1 MKKINIASLA
11 LCAFIA
17 MGTLAGCTSSSGYDG
32 TSEGSSGASTAGA
45 TSETTVLSPITAETS
60 AVVASESGVSPVIP
74 ESPDVVVIES
84 APVVEPA
91 IDENLVLDAELQEYA
106 NTFITNFVEQY
117 FQDYERDYDNI
128 EQRLDFVH
136 IYLKINSSNSVGY
149 EQKGDLSYETFSTSK
164 AQSIIIRYFGAALS
178 DEDCKALN
186 APPSTYGDQPAGPF
200 YEDGKIW
207 YQAGAGEGY
216 NQIGIVNGIYNNGN
230 GNLTLDFTIYSI
242 DMETFWDLSSSDLKA
257 YYRLTP
263 YEADNN
269 STLTKGRSGRAVV
282 GVAQSG
288 DYYLISY
295 DT

>member
-1 MKKINIASLA
+1 MKRTKIASLA
-11 LCAFIA
+11 LCAFVA
-17 MGTLAGCTSSSGYDG
+17 LGTLAGCSSSSGKDG
-32 TSEGSSGASTAGA
+32 TSESTTRASTAGA

-60 AVVASESGVSPVIP
+60 AVVAAESEEFPLSP
-74 ESPDVVVIES
+74 ESPEVVVIES

-149 EQKGDLSYETFSTSK
+149 EQKGDLSYETFSTAK
-164 AQSIIIRYFGAALS
+164 AQSVIIRYFGAALS

-257 YYRLTP
+257 YYSLTHN
-263 YEADNN
+263 EADNN

>member
-1 MKKINIASLA
+1 MKKSNIASLA

-17 MGTLAGCTSSSGYDG
+17 MGTLAGCTATSGKDGNSEG
-32 TSEGSSGASTAGA
+32 TSGSAAQEA
-45 TSETTVLSPITAETS
+45 TSETTVLSAVTAEPS
-60 AVVASESGVSPVIP
+60 SVIVSESGESPVSP

-84 APVVEPA
+84 APAVEPA
-91 IDENLVLDAELQEYA
+91 GDETLVLDSERQEYV
-106 NTFITNFVEQY
+106 NTFITNYVEQY

-136 IYLKINSSNSVGY
+136 IYLKINSPNSVGY
-149 EQKGDLSYETFSTSK
+149 EQKGDLNYETFSSAK
-164 AQSIIIRYFGAALS
+164 AQSVIIRYFGAALS

-186 APPSTYGDQPAGPF
+186 APPSTFGDQPAGPY

-207 YQAGAGEGY
+207 YQAGVGEGY
-216 NQIGIVNGIYNNGN
+216 NQIGIVNGIFNNGD
-230 GNLTLDFTIYSI
+230 GTLTLEFTIYSI
-242 DMETFWDLSSSDLKA
+242 DMETFWDLNSNDLKE

-263 YEADNN
+263 GEADKNN
-269 STLTKGRSGRAVV
+269 TLTKVRSGKAVV

-288 DYYLISY
+288 DYFLISY